1 MGYDIPILFLVF
13 NRPDLTAEVMSV
25 LGRLR
30 PKRFFVAADGPR
42 TNIEAENELCQ
53 QTRAIATAIDWECQ
67 CKTLFRDENLGCG
80 PAVSSAITWFFEQV
94 EEGIILED
102 DCLPAL
108 SFFDFCAY
116 ALERFRG
123 DDRVGTISGNHF
135 LPPDLS
141 LEQPYYFS
149 KYFQIW
155 GWATWRRVWE
165 KYRFDLSFE
174 TDENWQR
181 ILDTVHPTPLESK
194 YWLEVLRGVKN
205 RTVNTWDYQMMFISW
220 RERFLHVAPSKNL
233 VSNIGYRAD
242 ATHTNFD
249 SPLEKL
255 PRNEIANFKIN
266 VDICALP
273 QIDNLTFYVRF
284 LESFR
289 SLWWLQ
295 QALQRDIEQ
304 QLLDRSAHLDGRVD
318 RLEEYT
324 YRLQLSQQWIQRLLQ
339 SFRIALFA
347 IICVFFV
354 YAVLQIVGF
363 SLPLGGLTVF
373 GLALILGA
381 IQLSTIGI
389 LRDWIG
395 QVFEKLKDRLPFIK

>member
-1 MGYDIPILFLVF
+1 MVYDIPILFLVF

-25 LGRLR
+25 LRRLQ
-30 PKRFFVAADGPR
+30 PKRIFIAADGPR
-42 TNIEAENELCQ
+42 ANIDGEIELCRR
-53 QTRAIATAIDWECQ
+53 TREVATAVNWECDL
-67 CKTLFRDENLGCG
+67 KTLFRVENQGCG
-80 PAVSSAITWFFEQV
+80 PAVSNAITWFFEQV

-102 DCLPAL
+102 DCLPTL

-123 DDRVGTISGNHF
+123 DTRIGTISGDHF

-141 LEQPYYFS
+141 LGQPYYFS

-174 TDENWQR
+174 SDTNWR
-181 ILDTVHPTPLESK
+181 KILEAVHPTPLESR
-194 YWLEVLRGVKN
+194 YWLEVLRGLKN
-205 RTVNTWDYQMMFISW
+205 GTVNTWDYQLMFISW
-220 RERFLHVAPSKNL
+220 RERFLHVAPSRNL

-242 ATHTNFD
+242 ATHTHFE

-255 PRNEIANFKIN
+255 PRNEIEHFKAD
-266 VDICALP
+266 VDVCALA

-295 QALQRDIEQ
+295 QALQRDIEE
-304 QLLDRSAHLDGRVD
+304 QLLERSTRLDA
-318 RLEEYT
+318 
-324 YRLQLSQQWIQRLLQ
+324 
-339 SFRIALFA
+339 RI
-347 IICVFFV
+347 
-354 YAVLQIVGF
+354 
-363 SLPLGGLTVF
+363 
-373 GLALILGA
+373 
-381 IQLSTIGI
+381 
-389 LRDWIG
+389 D
-395 QVFEKLKDRLPFIK
+395 